1 MLESLM
7 GGDWKW
13 LWLRVFISPKLL
25 TLESDKCEGSVKM
38 EEQWHHAAAAVLS
51 WMGWGDLQLGDWYQ
65 RNKSYC
71 VSSVF
76 GDNQLIRSGI
86 RGGFRRGE
94 CTVYTTG
101 HWQCRAV
108 YRNVQD
114 SVQEYTG
121 MYRNVQECTE
131 LYITAQVCTG
141 LYRTIYHCTIV
152 QDSTTNIHNCSVA
165 KIPA

>member
-86 RGGFRRGE
+86 RGGFRRG
-94 CTVYTTG
+94 V
-101 HWQCRAV
+101 HSV
-108 YRNVQD
+108 HYRTLAVQD
-114 SVQEYTG
+114 SVQECTGQCTG

-131 LYITAQVCTG
+131 LYITAQDCTG
-141 LYRTIYHCTIV
+141 LYSTIV